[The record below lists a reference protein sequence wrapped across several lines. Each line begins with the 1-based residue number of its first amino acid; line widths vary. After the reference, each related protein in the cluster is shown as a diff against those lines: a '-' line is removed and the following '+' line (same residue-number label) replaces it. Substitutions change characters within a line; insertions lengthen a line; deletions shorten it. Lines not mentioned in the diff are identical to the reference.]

1 MLMKQVS
8 LSLGKRR
15 MVTWIESDE
24 RLIEGAIVSMKG
36 SSDQWR
42 VDAVYTPVIEKKDIN
57 RNWHVGGL

>member
-42 VDAVYTPVIEKKDIN
+42 VDKDL
-57 RNWHVGGL
+57 GGKDSKGA